1 MRKLFVTSLLAAL
14 GLLALATAAFGGLQ
28 ATISSRAQLH
38 GTVTV
43 TGSLHCTAKQKL
55 TIRLFVLQPSTGAL
69 AQGNFPA
76 PAAKSTSKTKS
87 ARPPSTCTGTSLKWT
102 INAIRK
108 GKAAFKPGTARAC
121 LVAYGKTKGSV
132 AEITAACAAI
142 RL

>member
-1 MRKLFVTSLLAAL
+1 MRKLLVTGLLAAL
-14 GLLALATAAFGGLQ
+14 GLLALATTASGALH
-28 ATISSRAQLH
+28 ATISGRAQLH

-43 TGSLHCTAKQKL
+43 TGVMRCTAKQKL

-76 PAAKSTSKTKS
+76 PAPTSTSKTKT
-87 ARPPSTCTGTSLKWT
+87 ARPPSTCSGTSLKWT

-108 GKAAFKPGTARAC
+108 GKAAFKPGAARAC
-121 LVAYGKTKGSV
+121 VVAYGKTKGSV

-142 RL
+142 TL